1 MKYDFTFYNPT
12 RVHFGRDSLSKLKDE
27 LDNFGKRV
35 LLVYGKGSVKRI
47 GLYDKVL
54 ATLKDAGKTVT
65 ELSGIKSNPTYKE
78 MMEGARLVRENS
90 VDLILAVG
98 GGSVIDVSKAIS
110 VAAYCKGD
118 PWKKYW
124 VDFLPLDNET
134 VPVGAILTMTGTASE
149 MNGGSVIT
157 NEDEMIKE
165 GRVFPPN
172 VNPKFAILNPELTYS
187 VPKEQMVSGI
197 FDIASHLFEQY
208 FSGEDDN
215 TTDYIIEGILRSLIN
230 SARAALK
237 DPESYEARS
246 NIMWCS
252 TMALNRIA
260 GLSKEGD
267 WQVHGIEHQVGA
279 YTDCPHGIG
288 LAIVSIPYYKHIYK
302 YGIKKFSR
310 LARAVFDLDT
320 EKLCEE
326 EAALAAISA
335 IEGFIRELGIPT
347 RLRDIGATEDMLPL
361 IAYSVCPEGGYK
373 KMTHEEILDILREC
387 Y

>member
-1 MKYDFTFYNPT
+1 
-12 RVHFGRDSLSKLKDE
+12 
-27 LDNFGKRV
+27 
-35 LLVYGKGSVKRI
+35 
-47 GLYDKVL
+47 
-54 ATLKDAGKTVT
+54 
-65 ELSGIKSNPTYKE
+65 
-78 MMEGARLVRENS
+78 
-90 VDLILAVG
+90 
-98 GGSVIDVSKAIS
+98 
-110 VAAYCKGD
+110 
-118 PWKKYW
+118 
-124 VDFLPLDNET
+124 
-134 VPVGAILTMTGTASE
+134 
-149 MNGGSVIT
+149 
-157 NEDEMIKE
+157 
-165 GRVFPPN
+165 
-172 VNPKFAILNPELTYS
+172 
-187 VPKEQMVSGI
+187 
-197 FDIASHLFEQY
+197 
-208 FSGEDDN
+208 
-215 TTDYIIEGILRSLIN
+215 
-230 SARAALK
+230 
-237 DPESYEARS
+237 
-246 NIMWCS
+246 
-252 TMALNRIA
+252 MALNRIA